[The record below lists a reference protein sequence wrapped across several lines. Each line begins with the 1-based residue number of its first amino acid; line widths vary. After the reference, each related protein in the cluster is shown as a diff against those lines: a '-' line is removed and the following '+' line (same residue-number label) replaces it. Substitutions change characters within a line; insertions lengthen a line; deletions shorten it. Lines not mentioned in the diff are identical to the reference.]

1 MEADRSYEKQLPM
14 MAMRGIV
21 IFPYMI
27 THFDVGRPKSIRA
40 LEAAMADEQ
49 TIFLVAQ
56 RDIEVDEPSL
66 DDLYLVGTIA
76 KIKQVIKLP
85 GDSVRILVEG
95 ICRAKLSDIVCEE
108 PYFICYAD
116 EIADDVHEDK
126 IVEDALLRQLR
137 DAFEQYFSYNNK
149 INSESMISIMAI
161 DDVAKITDV
170 IVSNINLKYTDKQAV
185 LESETIFERVTKLI
199 AILKNEIEII
209 RLEQSISDKVKSQI
223 DQNQREYYLREQLKA
238 ISDELGDKEG
248 INAEVAEYK
257 KKIKDAGFAKEIS
270 DKLTKEA
277 ERLIKLSQGSPDGAV
292 IRNYLDIV
300 LELPWNTS
308 TKERFDLKKAERI
321 LNEQHYGLE
330 KVKERV
336 LEFLAVRKL
345 AKNITSPILCFVG
358 PPGVGK
364 TSIAK
369 SIAEAVGRNYIRISL
384 GGVRDEADIRGHRK
398 TYIGA
403 MPGRIMNAVKL
414 AKSRNPLMLLDEID
428 KMGNDFRGDPAAA
441 MLEVLDAEQNA
452 AFRDHY
458 IEVPFD
464 LSNVMFVT
472 TANTLDTIP
481 AALLDRME
489 VIQISGYTSE
499 EKFYIAKNHL
509 IPKQMKRHGL
519 KPDRF
524 LIEDS
529 AINDIIEYYTR
540 EAGVRNM
547 ERELAGVCRKAAKAL
562 VADKKHSIIVTSEV
576 LETFLGKK
584 KYHFDTVELDD
595 ELGVVRGLAWTSVG
609 GDTLS
614 VEVNIMPGAGKI
626 ELTGQLGD
634 VMKESAKTA
643 ISYIRS
649 KAETLGIDPDFYKMT
664 DIHIHVPEGAVPKDG
679 PSAGITMACAVI
691 SALSGR
697 PAHADVAMTGEITLR
712 GRVLPIGGLKEKS
725 LAAYRA
731 GVKTVIIPE
740 ENRSDLDEISNTV
753 KEALRF
759 VPVKTLDE
767 VLDLALSKNKLPGF
781 KLQMAKEQSPM
792 PYPEYNNAVKQQ
804 SIKQ

>member
-1 MEADRSYEKQLPM
+1 MEFERNYERQLPM

-40 LEAAMADEQ
+40 LEAAMAGDQ

-56 RDIEVDEPSL
+56 RDIEVDDPAAE
-66 DDLYLVGTIA
+66 DLYSVGTIA
-76 KIKQVIKLP
+76 KIKQVVKLP

-95 ICRAKLSDIVCEE
+95 ICRARLSEIVCDE

-116 EIADDVHEDK
+116 EMSDAAHEDK

-137 DAFEQYFSYNNK
+137 ETFEQYFSYNNK
-149 INSESMISIMAI
+149 INSESMMSIMAI

-170 IVSNINLKYTDKQAV
+170 IVSNINLKYTDKQTI
-185 LESETIFERVTKLI
+185 LESEGIFDRVTKLI
-199 AILKNEIEII
+199 AILKNEIEVI
-209 RLEQSISDKVKSQI
+209 RLEQSISEKVKSQI

-248 INAEVAEYK
+248 VGAEIAEYK
-257 KKIKDAGFAKEIS
+257 KKIKEKNLSKETEEKLIKEV
-270 DKLTKEA
+270 DKLLKF
-277 ERLIKLSQGSPDGAV
+277 SSGSPDGAV
-292 IRNYLDIV
+292 IRNYLDTV
-300 LELPWNTS
+300 LELPWNS
-308 TKERFDLKKAERI
+308 ATKERFDLKKAERI

-369 SIAEAVGRNYIRISL
+369 SIAEAVGRNYVRISL

-403 MPGRIMNAVKL
+403 MPGRIMNAMRS
-414 AKSRNPLMLLDEID
+414 AKSNNPLMLLDEID

-441 MLEVLDAEQNA
+441 MLEVLDAEQNV

-464 LSNVMFVT
+464 LSHVMFVT

-489 VIQISGYTSE
+489 VISISGYTSE
-499 EKFYIAKNHL
+499 EKLHIAKRHL

-519 KPDRF
+519 KPSQL
-524 LIEDS
+524 LIEDE
-529 AINDIIEYYTR
+529 AISEIIEHYTR

-547 ERELAGVCRKAAKAL
+547 ERELASICRKAAKAI
-562 VADKKHSIIVTSEV
+562 VADKKRSIIVTPAN
-576 LETFLGKK
+576 LESYLGKQK
-584 KYHFDTVELDD
+584 FHYDKVEKED
-595 ELGVVRGLAWTSVG
+595 EIGVVRGLAWTSVG

-614 VEVNIMPGAGKI
+614 VEVNVMPGTGRI

-634 VMKESAKTA
+634 VMKESARTA

-649 KAETLGIDPDFYKMT
+649 KADSLGIEPEFYKKT

-679 PSAGITMACAVI
+679 PSAGITMACAVV

-697 PAHADVAMTGEITLR
+697 SARADVAMTGEITLR

-731 GVKTVIIPE
+731 GVKTVIIPD
-740 ENRSDLDEISNTV
+740 ENQRDLDEISDTV
-753 KEALRF
+753 KQAIQF
-759 VPVKTLDE
+759 IPVKTLDE
-767 VLDLALSKNKLPGF
+767 VLAIALSKSKKRGF
-781 KLQMAKEQSPM
+781 KLQMAKETPIV
-792 PYPEYNNAVKQQ
+792 PYAGYPEGAKPQPMKQ
-804 SIKQ
+804 

>member
-1 MEADRSYEKQLPM
+1 MQGDRTYENQLPM

-27 THFDVGRPKSIRA
+27 THFDVGRPKSVKA
-40 LEAAMADEQ
+40 LEAAMAGDQ
-49 TIFLVAQ
+49 KIFLVAQ
-56 RDIEVDEPSL
+56 RDIEVDDPTV
-66 DDLYLVGTIA
+66 DDLYTVGTIA

-95 ICRAKLSDIVCEE
+95 ICRAKLAEIVRDE
-108 PYFICYAD
+108 PYFTCFVD
-116 EIADDVHEDK
+116 ELSDSFQEDV
-126 IVEDALLRQLR
+126 IVQDALLRQLR
-137 DAFEQYFSYNNK
+137 EAFEQYFSYNNK
-149 INSESMISIMAI
+149 INSESMMSIMSI
-161 DDVAKITDV
+161 DDVTKITDV
-170 IVSNINLKYTDKQAV
+170 IVSNINLKYTDKQSI
-185 LESETIFERVTKLI
+185 LESEGIFDRVTKLI

-209 RLEQSISDKVKSQI
+209 RLEQNISDKVKSQI
-223 DQNQREYYLREQLKA
+223 DQNQREYYLREQMKV
-238 ISDELGDKEG
+238 ISDELGDKDG
-248 INAEVAEYK
+248 VNAEIAEYK
-257 KKIKDAGFAKEIS
+257 RKIDEAKLPKETQA
-270 DKLTKEA
+270 KLLKEVD
-277 ERLIKLSQGSPDGAV
+277 RLAKLSSGSPDGAV
-292 IRNYLDIV
+292 VRNYLDTV
-300 LELPWNTS
+300 LELPWNHV
-308 TKERFDLKKAERI
+308 TKERFDLRKAERI

-345 AKNITSPILCFVG
+345 AKNISSPILCFVG

-369 SIAEAVGRNYIRISL
+369 SIAEAVGRNYVRISL

-403 MPGRIMNAVKL
+403 MPGRIMNAMKL
-414 AKSRNPLMLLDEID
+414 AKSANPLMLLDEID

-441 MLEVLDAEQNA
+441 MLEVLDSEQNV

-464 LSNVMFVT
+464 LSHVMFVT

-489 VIQISGYTSE
+489 VIEIGGYTPE
-499 EKFYIAKNHL
+499 EKLHIAKNHL
-509 IPKQMKRHGL
+509 IPKQMHRHGI
-519 KPDRF
+519 KPSQL
-524 LIEDS
+524 LIEDDTITS
-529 AINDIIEYYTR
+529 LIEHYTR

-547 ERELAGVCRKAAKAL
+547 EREVAGVCRKAAKAL
-562 VADKKHSIIVTSEV
+562 VADKKHNIVVTPST
-576 LETFLGKK
+576 LSDYLGKK
-584 KYHFDTVELDD
+584 KFHFDKVNQAD
-595 ELGVVRGLAWTSVG
+595 EIGVVRGLAWTSVG

-614 VEVNIMPGAGKI
+614 VEVNVMPGSGKI

-634 VMKESAKTA
+634 VMKESAHTA

-649 KAETLGIDPDFYKMT
+649 KAEVFGIEPAFYKTVDM
-664 DIHIHVPEGAVPKDG
+664 HIHVPEGAVPKDG
-679 PSAGITMACAVI
+679 PSAGITMATAVV

-697 PAHADVAMTGEITLR
+697 PARADVAMTGEITLR

-731 GVKTVIIPE
+731 GVKTVVIPE
-740 ENRSDLDEISNTV
+740 ENRRDLDDLSETV
-753 KEALRF
+753 KEAIEF
-759 VPVKTLDE
+759 IPAKSMEE
-767 VLDLALSKNKLPGF
+767 VLAIALAKNKKRGF
-781 KLQMAKEQSPM
+781 KLQMAKETPMM
-792 PYPEYNNAVKQQ
+792 PYVGYPEAGKQPPMRQ
-804 SIKQ
+804 

>member
-1 MEADRSYEKQLPM
+1 MEFTENYEKQLPM

-27 THFDVGRPKSIRA
+27 THFDVGRPKSIKA
-40 LEAAMADEQ
+40 LEAAMAGDQ

-56 RDIEVDEPSL
+56 RDIEVDEPTI
-66 DDLYLVGTIA
+66 DDVYTVGTIA

-95 ICRAKLSDIVCEE
+95 VCRARLTEIISDNPFFV
-108 PYFICYAD
+108 CYAD
-116 EIADDVHEDK
+116 EISDAMHEDK

-137 DAFEQYFSYNNK
+137 ETFEQYFSYNNK
-149 INSESMISIMAI
+149 INSESMMSIMAI

-170 IVSNINLKYTDKQAV
+170 IVSNINLKYTDKQV
-185 LESETIFERVTKLI
+185 ILESEGIFDRVTKLI
-199 AILKNEIEII
+199 AILKNEIEVI

-223 DQNQREYYLREQLKA
+223 DQNQREYYLREQLKV
-238 ISDELGDKEG
+238 ITDELGDKDG
-248 INAEVAEYK
+248 VSAEVAEYK
-257 KKIKDAGFAKEIS
+257 KKIKEAKLNKEIEE
-270 DKLTKEA
+270 K
-277 ERLIKLSQGSPDGAV
+277 LIKETDRLVKLSSGSPDGAV
-292 IRNYLDIV
+292 IRNYLDMV

-308 TKERFDLKKAERI
+308 TKERFDLRKAERI

-369 SIAEAVGRNYIRISL
+369 SIAEAVGRNYVRISL

-403 MPGRIMNAVKL
+403 MPGRIMNAMKL
-414 AKSRNPLMLLDEID
+414 AKSKNPLMLLDEID
-428 KMGNDFRGDPAAA
+428 KMGIDFRGDPAAA
-441 MLEVLDAEQNA
+441 MLEVLDAEQNV

-464 LSNVMFVT
+464 LSHVMFVT

-481 AALLDRME
+481 VALLDRME

-499 EKFYIAKNHL
+499 EKLHIAKNHL
-509 IPKQMKRHGL
+509 VPKQMKRHGL
-519 KPDRF
+519 KPSQL
-524 LIEDS
+524 LIED
-529 AINDIIEYYTR
+529 DTIIEIIEHYTR
-540 EAGVRNM
+540 EAGVRNL

-562 VADKKHSIIVTSEV
+562 VADKKRSIIVTPAT
-576 LETFLGKK
+576 LENYLGKQ
-584 KYHFDTVELDD
+584 KYHFDKVDKED
-595 ELGVVRGLAWTSVG
+595 EIGVVRGLAWTSVG

-614 VEVNIMPGAGKI
+614 VEVNIMPGTGRI

-634 VMKESAKTA
+634 VMKESARTA

-649 KAETLGIDPDFYKMT
+649 KADTLGIEPEFYKKT

-679 PSAGITMACAVI
+679 PSAGITMACAVV

-697 PAHADVAMTGEITLR
+697 SARADVAMTGEITLR
-712 GRVLPIGGLKEKS
+712 GSVLPIGGLKEKLLAAKTIGIKKVLIPEMNRRDLNDISAEITDGLDITCVKTMEQVLS
-725 LAAYRA
+725 LA
-731 GVKTVIIPE
+731 
-740 ENRSDLDEISNTV
+740 
-753 KEALRF
+753 
-759 VPVKTLDE
+759 
-767 VLDLALSKNKLPGF
+767 LAKGEK
-781 KLQMAKEQSPM
+781 K
-792 PYPEYNNAVKQQ
+792 
-804 SIKQ
+804 